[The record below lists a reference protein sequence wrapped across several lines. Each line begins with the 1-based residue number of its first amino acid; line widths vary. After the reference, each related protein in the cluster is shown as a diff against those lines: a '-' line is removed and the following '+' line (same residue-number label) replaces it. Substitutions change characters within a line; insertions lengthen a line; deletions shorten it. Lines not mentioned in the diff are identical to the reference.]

1 MVILL
6 LVLMKFLIVK
16 TGELISSPLYSS
28 FHTFYVDTKPE
39 AITVQK
45 LQFEILRIEK
55 LKDGAILPLEKI
67 SNLLLLS

>member
-1 MVILL
+1 MFVNGYSPFGSDEI
-6 LVLMKFLIVK
+6 FDCK

-45 LQFEILRIEK
+45 LQFEINS
-55 LKDGAILPLEKI
+55 AIARVI
-67 SNLLLLS
+67 DWHIIVTQYIF